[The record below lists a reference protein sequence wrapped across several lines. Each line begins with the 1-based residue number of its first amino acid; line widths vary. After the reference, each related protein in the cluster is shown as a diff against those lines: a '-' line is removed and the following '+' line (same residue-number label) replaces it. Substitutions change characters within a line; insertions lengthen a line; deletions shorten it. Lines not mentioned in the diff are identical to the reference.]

1 MCGWRDGEGRLR
13 AAFALRC
20 AVLCVCGGGASQGR
34 DVAAARPER
43 GEGERRSAGAAPAH
57 LLPPLPPTPRHQN
70 QNSKPQQ
77 RVALVLCL
85 GQPADIYLID
95 EPSAYLD
102 SEQRIVSAKVI
113 KRFIMHAKKTAFIVE
128 HDFIM
133 ARPVA
138 LAPALLRLAQGWEG
152 GLEGP
157 RRHHRALLRFPEA
170 CLTLSP
176 PYAALHTT
184 PIHAPIQQATYLADR
199 VIVYD
204 GQPSISARAMSPQSL
219 QTGMNTFLAALEA
232 RCALALAARS
242 FFFFG
247 GGGEGFGRCARRLR
261 RTLPLAS
268 PLARRSAACSLRPSR
283 PLLTLLSPPSLS
295 FSPPRARQHR
305 AQITFRRDPSNYRP
319 RINKVHSVKDREQKE
334 AGTYY
339 YMDE

>member
-1 MCGWRDGEGRLR
+1 M
-13 AAFALRC
+13 
-20 AVLCVCGGGASQGR
+20 
-34 DVAAARPER
+34 
-43 GEGERRSAGAAPAH
+43 
-57 LLPPLPPTPRHQN
+57 
-70 QNSKPQQ
+70 
-77 RVALVLCL
+77 LCL

-232 RCALALAARS
+232 RCAAAALRYPFWERAS
-242 FFFFG
+242 
-247 GGGEGFGRCARRLR
+247 FGRCARRLR
-261 RTLPLAS
+261 R
-268 PLARRSAACSLRPSR
+268 
-283 PLLTLLSPPSLS
+283 LLSPPPPGPSNPAKPSPQTLS
-295 FSPPRARQHR
+295 PRARQRR
-305 AQITFRRDPSNYRP
+305 ADYVPAGPLQLPAAHQQGALRQGP
-319 RINKVHSVKDREQKE
+319 RAEGGGHLLLHGRVGSSGERVRVPQ
-334 AGTYY
+334 AAFSGG
-339 YMDE
+339 